1 MNVNICHCRGRSK
14 PELPKCQGGLHI
26 FINLAELL
34 LGPGWAG
41 SSSRPDGALITII
54 SQLGQL
60 RSTGGS
66 VLGR

>member
-34 LGPGWAG
+34 LGWAG
-41 SSSRPDGALITII
+41 LAAAPGLMAH
-54 SQLGQL
+54 
-60 RSTGGS
+60 
-66 VLGR
+66 